1 MSRARAELALLLMV
15 AAAALLATHGM
26 PQRSAAKAPELTAAC
41 GTTNPYLAVAR
52 FAAPKNYRLDPDA
65 PSVVAL
71 RDTAADDLGSQVT
84 LATQGQTGA
93 VFGLAYDAGHGLV
106 YAAAYHK
113 RGAWASI
120 SGPSA
125 WAAMRIRPSCDS

>member
-1 MSRARAELALLLMV
+1 MSRARAGLALLLMV
-15 AAAALLATHGM
+15 AAAALLTAHGA
-26 PQRSAAKAPELTAAC
+26 PQRSAAKAPDLTAAC

-93 VFGLAYDAGHGLV
+93 VFGLAYDAGRGLV

-113 RGAWASI
+113 RGGCASI

-125 WAAMRIRPSCDS
+125 WAAMPIRTSCDS

>member
-1 MSRARAELALLLMV
+1 MSRARAGLALLLMV
-15 AAAALLATHGM
+15 AAAALLTAHGA
-26 PQRSAAKAPELTAAC
+26 PQRSAAKAPDLTAAC

-71 RDTAADDLGSQVT
+71 RDTAADDVGSQVT

-93 VFGLAYDAGHGLV
+93 VFGLAYDAGRGLV
-106 YAAAYHK
+106 YAAAYYK
-113 RGAWASI
+113 RGGCASI

-125 WAAMRIRPSCDS
+125 WAAMPIRTSCDS

>member
-1 MSRARAELALLLMV
+1 MSSLLARPSLLLMV
-15 AAAALLATHGM
+15 VATTVLTAHGA
-26 PQRSAAKAPELTAAC
+26 PQPSLAKADLTAAC

-52 FAAPKNYRLDPDA
+52 FAAPKSYRLDADA

-93 VFGLAYDAGHGLV
+93 VFGLAYDAGRGLV

-113 RGAWASI
+113 RGGWASI

-125 WAAMRIRPSCDS
+125 WAAMPIRTSCDS